1 MIEYKKNCIIT
12 QKDYNKL
19 YQTIYYF
26 KNRDKL
32 LAHAKRT
39 VQCEDCGQCMP
50 YSSYSYHSKNH
61 AHKRQKLKT
70 LRRDNGK
77 FTLTFD

>member
-50 YSSYSYHSKNH
+50 YSSYSYH
-61 AHKRQKLKT
+61 
-70 LRRDNGK
+70 RDNGK
-77 FTLTFD
+77 FTLTFDEPKVCFA